1 MKTVTAYFDNGRA
14 IVSPINGTDEEIRAY
29 YLNQIFNLGFEKDEM
44 AKCIEVKITN

>member
-1 MKTVTAYFDNGRA
+1 MKTVTAYFDNGRK

-44 AKCIEVKITN
+44 AKCIDVKITN

>member
-1 MKTVTAYFDNGRA
+1 MKTVTAYFDNGRT
-14 IVSPINGTDEEIRAY
+14 IVSSINGTDEEIRAY

>member
-1 MKTVTAYFDNGRA
+1 MKTVTAYFENGKT

-44 AKCIEVKITN
+44 AKCIRVEITN